1 MTYVASPSHTVGDPA
16 RIEDLKQCLDSARKH
31 LNETSKA
38 SDAEKQAELIAS
50 AVDAGWEEREV
61 SSAVADASTS
71 STHDDVFLAPT
82 LGVVPSSSM

>member
-1 MTYVASPSHTVGDPA
+1 MTYVASPSHPVGDPA
-16 RIEDLKQCLDSARKH
+16 RTEDLKQCLDTARKH

-50 AVDAGWEEREV
+50 AVDAGWEEGEV
-61 SSAVADASTS
+61 GAAVADATTDSTD
-71 STHDDVFLAPT
+71 DDVFLTPT